1 MEGSGRPLAG
11 VDSPA
16 LFPPRSFARDC
27 GGDAVRAGS
36 ECRPIALRQ
45 TGYSPPRGQMIRLVS
60 YSTTHTRLGC
70 GCEGNRVPKGPER
83 RFQLLGHYGSAT
95 GIPRRSVVQGEARK
109 FLLSFSPQEFPPQ
122 RLRRQGAGISRDLL
136 NLSVTGSAPVS
147 GDGMKRTGGFS
158 VDTEFTPTDRLRTA
172 QGRDASSRQHC
183 HDSRWDE
190 WLQAVQGRARDRS
203 VR

>member
-1 MEGSGRPLAG
+1 
-11 VDSPA
+11 
-16 LFPPRSFARDC
+16 
-27 GGDAVRAGS
+27 
-36 ECRPIALRQ
+36 
-45 TGYSPPRGQMIRLVS
+45 
-60 YSTTHTRLGC
+60 
-70 GCEGNRVPKGPER
+70 
-83 RFQLLGHYGSAT
+83 
-95 GIPRRSVVQGEARK
+95 
-109 FLLSFSPQEFPPQ
+109 
-122 RLRRQGAGISRDLL
+122 
-136 NLSVTGSAPVS
+136 VS